1 MPPDTSPKRTSFF
14 RAFMVSV
21 MGTGLSR
28 VLGAVRDIVV
38 ATLYGAGAGSDAFW
52 IAFTVPNTFR
62 RFVADEGLTGAIVPA
77 IAKAESENDEGSR
90 LANTLFTGLLIANLV
105 LCVLGFVY
113 TEWLVKAFAYS
124 FTEDPAK
131 FALTVRMTRWMFPF
145 VAMVSMVSFFEGLL
159 NHRGHF
165 FIPKVA
171 PALVSVGIAGA
182 AILLSGQLLDPPMA
196 LAYGVLIGGAAH
208 VFIHIPVL
216 RRRWGRLRLGFDFGN
231 PRVRQV
237 GREMSKVLVIGI
249 FAQLNI
255 LVLRQLA
262 AMLGD
267 GAITRY
273 WYANRLIDLSQG
285 MIAVAIGS
293 ALLPTISRAA
303 AAMDFKQFEKDLV
316 QALRL
321 AGFILIPVATCLV
334 PFALPLTAMLFRHG
348 QYSWEDVQ
356 WTAWTL
362 QALTPFLLAVA
373 GINIIKKAYFA
384 LDDRN
389 TLLGVGFF
397 GVLLTALIGWALVQQ
412 WNVIGLAI
420 ALSVSTW
427 LQLIAYLIL
436 LHRRVGGELSL
447 RSLSTPYAKV
457 LGASVAPVLLL
468 TVFSRYGSWEAGPSQ
483 PENWA
488 VFIVGSL
495 LAVVVFA
502 AGAKLLGLPELE
514 ALARR
519 LRKKRAD

>member
-1 MPPDTSPKRTSFF
+1 
-14 RAFMVSV
+14 MVSV
-21 MGTGLSR
+21 LGTGLSR
-28 VLGAVRDIVV
+28 VMGAVRDIVV
-38 ATLYGAGAGSDAFW
+38 ATLFGAGAGSDAFW

-62 RFVADEGLTGAIVPA
+62 RFVADEGLTGALVPA
-77 IAKAESENDEGSR
+77 IAKAESEEQSESE
-90 LANTLFTGLLIANLV
+90 LANTLFTGLLIANLI
-105 LCVLGFVY
+105 LCVFGFMY

-145 VAMVSMVSFFEGLL
+145 VAMVSVVSFFEGLL

-171 PALVSVGIAGA
+171 PALVSLGIAGG
-182 AILLSGQLLDPPMA
+182 AIGLSHQLVQPPMA
-196 LAYGVLIGGAAH
+196 LAYGVLAGGTAH

-216 RRRWGRLRLGFDFGN
+216 RRYWGRLRLGFDFAN
-231 PRVRQV
+231 PRARQV

-273 WYANRLIDLSQG
+273 WYANRLVDLSQG

-293 ALLPTISRAA
+293 ALLPNISQAA
-303 AAMDFKQFEKDLV
+303 ASLDFKQFREDLH

-321 AGFILIPVATCLV
+321 AGFILIPVAACLI
-334 PFALPLTAMLFRHG
+334 PFAVPLTAMLFRHG
-348 QYSWEDVQ
+348 QYSWDDVL
-356 WTAWTL
+356 WTSWTL

-389 TLLGVGFF
+389 TLLAVGLGGVA
-397 GVLLTALIGWALVQQ
+397 LTALIGWALVHQ
-412 WNVIGLAI
+412 WNVVGLAI
-420 ALSVSTW
+420 ALSISTW
-427 LQLIAYLIL
+427 LQLVAYLVL
-436 LHRRVGGELSL
+436 LHRRVDTLELS
-447 RSLSTPYAKV
+447 SLTGPYGKV
-457 LGASVAPVLLL
+457 VGASAAPVVLLFI
-468 TVFSRYGSWEAGPSQ
+468 VGQYGNWESGPAQ
-483 PENWA
+483 LVNWA
-488 VFIVGSL
+488 VFSL
-495 LAVVVFA
+495 GGIAAVIAYA
-502 AGAKLLGLPELE
+502 AGAKLLKIPEFE
-514 ALARR
+514 AVTRR
-519 LRKKRAD
+519 LRSRKAG